1 MSVYTHD
8 DIQNAVEELEKE
20 GLGDFLY
27 QEPTARKH
35 SSSRKHSSGHKHSSS
50 RKHSSGHKHSS
61 SRKHSSGHKH
71 SSSRKHSSGHK
82 HSSGRKHSSRR
93 TSCFRPRRKRRY
105 WHDSNMHTLWLELD

>member
-27 QEPTARKH
+27 QEPTAR
-35 SSSRKHSSGHKHSSS
+35 
-50 RKHSSGHKHSS
+50 KHSS

>member
-27 QEPTARKH
+27 QEPTAR
-35 SSSRKHSSGHKHSSS
+35 KHSSS